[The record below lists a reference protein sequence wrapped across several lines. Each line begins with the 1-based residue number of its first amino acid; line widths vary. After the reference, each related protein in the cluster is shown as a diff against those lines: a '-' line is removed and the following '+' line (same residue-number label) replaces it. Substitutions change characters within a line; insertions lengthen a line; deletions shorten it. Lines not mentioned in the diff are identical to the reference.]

1 MSKNK
6 QQTSQFKN
14 WKINKNDNRFG
25 LNETAKSLNSSQN
38 RFLLRDPVL
47 SSAVFEDDL
56 EDDLDDEEE
65 NIYREEDTSDN
76 VDELQNEVRT
86 LVYVLNLIWQ

>member
-1 MSKNK
+1 MSKNN
-6 QQTSQFKN
+6 QQTSQCKN
-14 WKINKNDNRFG
+14 CKINKNDNRFG
-25 LNETAKSLNSSQN
+25 LNEATKSQNSSQN

-47 SSAVFEDDL
+47 SSAVFADDL

-76 VDELQNEVRT
+76 VDELQNEVRSA
-86 LVYVLNLIWQ
+86 NLMLST

>member
-1 MSKNK
+1 MSKNN
-6 QQTSQFKN
+6 QQTSQCKN
-14 WKINKNDNRFG
+14 CKINKNDNRFG

-47 SSAVFEDDL
+47 SSAVFADDL

-86 LVYVLNLIWQ
+86 LVYVLNLI